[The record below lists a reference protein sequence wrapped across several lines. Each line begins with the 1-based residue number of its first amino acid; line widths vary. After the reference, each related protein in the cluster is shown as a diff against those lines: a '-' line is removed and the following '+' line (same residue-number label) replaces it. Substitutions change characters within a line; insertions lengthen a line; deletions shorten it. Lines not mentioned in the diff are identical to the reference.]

1 MANPLTSATISALL
15 RVGTEDFSHSDVFV
29 LATQGLINM
38 TDDGFEHTSKATRAL
53 KRQARQAEAEEIRPI
68 VWEAV
73 KAVSNDP
80 NLLFRLDDV
89 LKASGL
95 NKADHRDN
103 ILEALRH
110 FRDGGLL
117 ETVKLSDNNF
127 QIFWKRTPEGIDPSE
142 VPEAPESE
150 APQAEMTEAPESEA

>member
-15 RVGTEDFSHSDVFV
+15 RVGTEDLSHSDVFV
-29 LATQGLINM
+29 LATQGLISM

-95 NKADHRDN
+95 SKADHRNN

-110 FRDGGLL
+110 FRDGGML
-117 ETVKLSDNNF
+117 ESVKLSDNNF

-142 VPEAPESE
+142 VPEPEVSE
-150 APQAEMTEAPESEA
+150 APQSEMTEAPESEA

>member
-1 MANPLTSATISALL
+1 M
-15 RVGTEDFSHSDVFV
+15 
-29 LATQGLINM
+29 
-38 TDDGFEHTSKATRAL
+38 
-53 KRQARQAEAEEIRPI
+53 
-68 VWEAV
+68 
-73 KAVSNDP
+73 SNDP

-103 ILEALRH
+103 ILNALRH
-110 FRDGGLL
+110 FREGGLL

-142 VPEAPESE
+142 
-150 APQAEMTEAPESEA
+150 MTEAPESEA

>member
-73 KAVSNDP
+73 
-80 NLLFRLDDV
+80 
-89 LKASGL
+89 
-95 NKADHRDN
+95 
-103 ILEALRH
+103 
-110 FRDGGLL
+110 
-117 ETVKLSDNNF
+117 
-127 QIFWKRTPEGIDPSE
+127 
-142 VPEAPESE
+142 
-150 APQAEMTEAPESEA
+150 

>member
-15 RVGTEDFSHSDVFV
+15 RVGTEDLSHSDVFV

-38 TDDGFEHTSKATRAL
+38 TDDGFELAPKATRAL
-53 KRQARQAEAEEIRPI
+53 KRQARHAEAEQIRPL

-103 ILEALRH
+103 ILNALRH
-110 FRDGGLL
+110 FREGGLL

-142 VPEAPESE
+142 VPEAPQPEVS
-150 APQAEMTEAPESEA
+150 EAPESEA

>member
-1 MANPLTSATISALL
+1 MAKPLTSVAISALL
-15 RVGTEDFSHSDVFV
+15 RVGTDELSHSDVFV
-29 LATQGLINM
+29 LATQGLISM
-38 TDDGFEHTSKATRAL
+38 TEDGFEHTPKATRAL
-53 KRQARQAEAEEIRPI
+53 KRQARAAQAAEIRPV

-95 NKADHRDN
+95 NKADHRQN

-110 FRDGGLL
+110 FRDGGML

-142 VPEAPESE
+142 VPEPEVSE
-150 APQAEMTEAPESEA
+150 APQSEAPQSEVSEA